1 MSGIQGTQK
10 QLLPNV
16 TSVNL
21 SLELNI
27 PANHYWVE
35 VMKVFLSFAK
45 YICSATAG
53 HGLAGVWTWEEA
65 GEEVSS
71 ALSEGISLSRAQTL

>member
-16 TSVNL
+16 TPVNL

-35 VMKVFLSFAK
+35 VTKVFLSFAK
-45 YICSATAG
+45 
-53 HGLAGVWTWEEA
+53 
-65 GEEVSS
+65 
-71 ALSEGISLSRAQTL
+71 